1 MLPIWDKPQF
11 LLLLTSKAEK
21 KMDKKPKPI
30 LQRTLPWNKPYAPLR
45 GEKEDRL
52 HLLETV
58 LYFLKTGTG
67 FVMTTCWKKGDRIL
81 PWLILSCSFLS
92 IDPDTDFR
100 WTFPQAKMALRA
112 HRIKGK
118 FVLEHCLERIQL
130 IAWMKDIN
138 SGILFFFFGL

>member
-67 FVMTTCWKKGDRIL
+67 FVMTTC
-81 PWLILSCSFLS
+81 
-92 IDPDTDFR
+92 
-100 WTFPQAKMALRA
+100 
-112 HRIKGK
+112 
-118 FVLEHCLERIQL
+118 
-130 IAWMKDIN
+130 
-138 SGILFFFFGL
+138 